1 MLCPFHLE
9 LASLAQFGKGIFCDH
24 GGEQNPDK
32 QRARGGGA
40 LPHLTGCNSP
50 SSQRRQS
57 EAGKGDP
64 LIHTA
69 PPWQVLGRA
78 ESARRPD
85 GEGSLPGHGR
95 EVLFK
100 KTGRVVGKRGSI
112 AFQEREDSDPQGQL
126 TLPHLAWPLLLW
138 GSCQVTQLPFASVL
152 YPNDPPQPSLAG
164 AGGGGGGG
172 AGIWIQCLQSFLLAH
187 LPNLTQRMKYRQI

>member
-9 LASLAQFGKGIFCDH
+9 LASLAQFGKGIFCDC

-32 QRARGGGA
+32 QRAGGGA
-40 LPHLTGCNSP
+40 LPHLALCSSP
-50 SSQRRQS
+50 SSQRRQR

-64 LIHTA
+64 LIHTV

-78 ESARRPD
+78 ESARSPD
-85 GEGSLPGHGR
+85 GEGSLPRHGK

-100 KTGRVVGKRGSI
+100 KTGRVVGKRGPI
-112 AFQEREDSDPQGQL
+112 AFQEGGGSGPQGQL

-152 YPNDPPQPSLAG
+152 CPLPPNDPRQPSQAG
-164 AGGGGGGG
+164 AGGGG

-187 LPNLTQRMKYRQI
+187 LPNLAQRVKYRQA